1 VSGPID
7 GPRRPLPVAEIARVT
22 RVHEESDKR
31 RDEKKEE
38 PCPAPPPH
46 EHEAD
51 EQPAPDA
58 PSESGKGQK
67 IDYCA

>member
-1 VSGPID
+1 VSGPIE

-22 RVHEESDKR
+22 RVHEESDKP

-38 PCPAPPPH
+38 PRSAPVPP
-46 EHEAD
+46 EHDAD
-51 EQPAPDA
+51 ADPVPDA
-58 PSESGKGQK
+58 PSESGKGRN